1 MARTAIL
8 IALVVVCGGCKS
20 IATAA
25 IDYEDVF
32 VTTGDLQED
41 YSPKAF
47 IEVRQSGLMIF
58 GFIPVSTG
66 TLQEASGKI
75 VAEAKKVGADALINV
90 EYKVHKSPFP
100 VSFFWWK
107 RGATVRG
114 TAVKRNSN

>member
-1 MARTAIL
+1 LARTAIL
-8 IALVVVCGGCKS
+8 IALIVVCGGCKS
-20 IATAA
+20 IITAA

-32 VTTGDLQED
+32 VTTGDLQES
-41 YSPKAF
+41 YSPKAL

-66 TLQEASGKI
+66 TLQEASDKI

-114 TAVKRNSN
+114 TAVKRK